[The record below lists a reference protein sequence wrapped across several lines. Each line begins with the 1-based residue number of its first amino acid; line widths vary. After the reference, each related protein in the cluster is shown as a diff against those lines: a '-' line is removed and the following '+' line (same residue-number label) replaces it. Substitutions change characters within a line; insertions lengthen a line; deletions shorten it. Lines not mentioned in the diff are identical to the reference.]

1 MAIIFSLSKNKYQ
14 IDVSKRVNRT
24 WRIFYSSR
32 QNEIELKTEEMR
44 GARADN
50 NSNDCTNQKDSEVK
64 LNLQQR
70 ILNVKFSTVGVACH
84 QNLFAFHLHFNSR
97 GE

>member
-1 MAIIFSLSKNKYQ
+1 MYVTTYN
-14 IDVSKRVNRT
+14 
-24 WRIFYSSR
+24 IFYSSR

-44 GARADN
+44 RARADN
-50 NSNDCTNQKDSEVK
+50 NSNDYTNQKDSEVK

-70 ILNVKFSTVGVACH
+70 ILNVKFSTVGVVCH
-84 QNLFAFHLHFNSR
+84 QNHFAFHLHFNSR